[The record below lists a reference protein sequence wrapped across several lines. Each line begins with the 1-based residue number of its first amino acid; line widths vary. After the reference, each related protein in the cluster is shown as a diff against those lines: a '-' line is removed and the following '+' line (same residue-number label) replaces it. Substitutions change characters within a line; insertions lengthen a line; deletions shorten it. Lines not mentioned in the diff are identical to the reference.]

1 MGFESSQSGISR
13 VYPRAL
19 LSAVDR
25 DTAGARL
32 YVFADVLVQRHNEL
46 TEGGDA
52 LIGFSLRV
60 LWMKGNGRFPVRSWA
75 ADGPADGNIDH
86 ADNKP
91 LGFQMRSVLGYGAS
105 WDFVGN
111 SEPLGER
118 QTVVVAMD
126 IRKTQSLRMVLPI
139 LSCVYVV
146 DPLVV
151 SPGVIRVLVPLNLCL
166 CAVYSG
172 LCAMDDWISTD

>member
-1 MGFESSQSGISR
+1 MIWLD
-13 VYPRAL
+13 L
-19 LSAVDR
+19 LLAC
-25 DTAGARL
+25 
-32 YVFADVLVQRHNEL
+32 
-46 TEGGDA
+46 
-52 LIGFSLRV
+52 
-60 LWMKGNGRFPVRSWA
+60 WFPVRSWA
-75 ADGPADGNIDH
+75 ADGPTDGNIDH

-91 LGFQMRSVLGYGAS
+91 LGFQMRLALGYGAS

-126 IRKTQSLRMVLPI
+126 IRKTQPLSSESEDLIVTFFSNEVAHCGGAIEWMVLPI

-166 CAVYSG
+166 CGVYSG